1 MMNWGSKLPIYNQT
15 TLGPEILACGRLSFQ
30 LPRLGSHEAPDPELS
45 APCRCRTNMTELEL
59 VDGAQAQQD
68 RVTSLAV
75 ILVTCVVCIIRK
87 MELMRKAQGQSDWCQ
102 VWEPVLKSSYL
113 VMLSLAADPHRQCAH
128 ALAAT

>member
-1 MMNWGSKLPIYNQT
+1 MNWGSKLPIYNQT

-75 ILVTCVVCIIRK
+75 ILVHMCGLHNQ
-87 MELMRKAQGQSDWCQ
+87 EDGADA
-102 VWEPVLKSSYL
+102 KSTR
-113 VMLSLAADPHRQCAH
+113 PI
-128 ALAAT
+128 